1 MLGGKREKIIIKKGG
16 NWMSKKVFYGIV
28 ASLFVLLAV
37 SPAMAEEAAA
47 SLELKLAA
55 FGMLKYAAI
64 AAGFGLG
71 FAAGLCGIGQGL
83 SVKSAM
89 EGIARNPEASGKI
102 TVGMIIGLA
111 MIEALTIYS
120 LVVALI
126 ILFADPFKAVHIIL
140 G

>member
-1 MLGGKREKIIIKKGG
+1 ML
-16 NWMSKKVFYGIV
+16 KKVWYTVV
-28 ASLFVLLAV
+28 AFMLVLIAV
-37 SPAMAEEAAA
+37 SPALAAEAGAD
-47 SLELKLAA
+47 LKLAA
-55 FGMLKYAAI
+55 LDMLKFAAV

-126 ILFADPFKAVHIIL
+126 ILFADPFKAVHILL

>member
-1 MLGGKREKIIIKKGG
+1 ML
-16 NWMSKKVFYGIV
+16 KKVWYKVMWVVVFLMI
-28 ASLFVLLAV
+28 SSPVLA
-37 SPAMAEEAAA
+37 AEAAG
-47 SLELKLAA
+47 ELKLAA
-55 FGMLKYAAI
+55 LDMLKYAAL

-71 FAAGLCGIGQGL
+71 LAAASCGIGQGI

-102 TVGMIIGLA
+102 MVSMIIGLA

-126 ILFADPFKAVHIIL
+126 ILFADPFKAVHIIM

>member
-1 MLGGKREKIIIKKGG
+1 
-16 NWMSKKVFYGIV
+16 MSKKMLCGLM
-28 ASLFVLLAV
+28 APVLVLMVV
-37 SPAMAEEAAA
+37 SPAMAAEAG
-47 SLELKLAA
+47 LELKMAA
-55 FGMLKYAAI
+55 LGMLKYAAI

-71 FAAGLCGIGQGL
+71 FAAGLCGIGQGM
-83 SVKSAM
+83 SIKAAM

-111 MIEALTIYS
+111 MIEALTIYM

-126 ILFADPFKAVHIIL
+126 ILFTDPFKAVHILI

>member
-1 MLGGKREKIIIKKGG
+1 
-16 NWMSKKVFYGIV
+16 
-28 ASLFVLLAV
+28 
-37 SPAMAEEAAA
+37 
-47 SLELKLAA
+47 
-55 FGMLKYAAI
+55 MLKYAAI